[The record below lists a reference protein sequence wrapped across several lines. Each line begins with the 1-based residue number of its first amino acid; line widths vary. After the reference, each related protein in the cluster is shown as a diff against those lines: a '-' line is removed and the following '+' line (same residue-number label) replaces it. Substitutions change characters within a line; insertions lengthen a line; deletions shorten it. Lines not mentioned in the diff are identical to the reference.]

1 MMGDMRQRTT
11 PGKEPGC
18 VENEMI
24 SAAAVGDGLPAL
36 TVCRYPPS
44 SQNGCDRRVKKN
56 FEQK

>member
-24 SAAAVGDGLPAL
+24 SAAAVGDGLQLLQFVGTRLA
-36 TVCRYPPS
+36 
-44 SQNGCDRRVKKN
+44 RRMAATG
-56 FEQK
+56 E